1 MMPRKFKVGVRVRI
15 ALAVVGFAAG
25 FHSPLTAA
33 ISVGG
38 PGCFTA
44 ADNRKL
50 TFEVFQQ
57 APPPR
62 LDHKGYDFYPLSGAA
77 SMQLGTLSG
86 AEPGYQ
92 RYYFQWG
99 NRSNAPLL
107 NPKGK
112 LVPRKLNLQSGF
124 GLPRRQRT
132 PFSTIARANACTLA
146 QTANVL
152 GLPRETRAFARA
164 VGLTLAFETPSAAPV
179 GPQDVCVLAKGRLP
193 KDGAGVLLDY
203 ETHDGR
209 TVQQTTAFLRDYSRL
224 VHKAGRKAILLIN
237 PFDAPT
243 QRYNGITAENANAIV
258 SLFDRTTI
266 FLWSRSVQG
275 NIAASYQ
282 SQKTIIEQGGRFD
295 GSRILIDFELANTT
309 LDDARL
315 VRRLIETDKLA
326 GVIFWRNGALQ
337 GGSCSS
343 PVNQKI
349 GLIALGQAQ

>member
-1 MMPRKFKVGVRVRI
+1 MTWAKVTPVARI
-15 ALAVVGFAAG
+15 VMALAVTGLSMGSAQ
-25 FHSPLTAA
+25 PLFAA
-33 ISVGG
+33 ISASG

-44 ADNRKL
+44 QDNRKL
-50 TFEVFQQ
+50 SFEVFQQ

-62 LDHKGYDFYPLSGAA
+62 PGQRGYDFYPLTGAA

-86 AEPGYQ
+86 AVPGYA

-112 LVPRKLNLQSGF
+112 LLVRKLNLQSGA

-132 PFSTIARANACTLA
+132 AFSSIARANACTLA

-152 GLPRETRAFARA
+152 GLARETKAYARA
-164 VGLTLAFETPSAAPV
+164 TGLTLANEAPSSAPV
-179 GPQDVCVLAKGRLP
+179 GPQDVCVLANGRLP

-209 TVQQTTAFLRDYSRL
+209 TAQQTTTFLREYSSL

-243 QRYNGITAENANAIV
+243 QRYNGISAENANAIV
-258 SLFDRTTI
+258 SMFDRTTL

-275 NIAASYQ
+275 DIAASYQ
-282 SQKTIIEQGGRFD
+282 SQKAMIAQGGRFD
-295 GSRILIDFELANTT
+295 GSRILIDFELSGTT

-315 VRRLIETDKLA
+315 VRGLIESDKLA

-337 GGSCSS
+337 GGSCDS
-343 PVNQKI
+343 PINQKI

>member
-1 MMPRKFKVGVRVRI
+1 MTPLRFTVDQRLWK
-15 ALAVVGFAAG
+15 ACFAAG
-25 FHSPLTAA
+25 CGLFLASPVHSA
-33 ISVGG
+33 ISENG

-44 ADNRKL
+44 NDNRRL
-50 TFEVFQQ
+50 SFEVIQQ

-62 LDHKGYDFYPLSGAA
+62 LGQRRYDFYPLTGAA

-86 AEPGYQ
+86 AEPQYA

-99 NRSNAPLL
+99 NRSNAPLR
-107 NPKGK
+107 NPRGK
-112 LVPRKLNLQSGF
+112 LLERKLNLQSGA

-132 PFSTIARANACTLA
+132 AFSSIDRANGCTLA

-152 GLPRETRAFARA
+152 GLPREARA
-164 VGLTLAFETPSAAPV
+164 YARAAGVTLAVEPPANAPV

-209 TVQQTTAFLRDYSRL
+209 TPQQTTAFLRDYSTL

-243 QRYNGITAENANAIV
+243 QRYNGITADNAHAIV
-258 SLFDRTTI
+258 AMFDRTTI
-266 FLWSRSVQG
+266 FLWSRNNQG
-275 NIAASYQ
+275 DIAASYRT
-282 SQKTIIEQGGRFD
+282 QKAMIEQGGRFD
-295 GSRILIDFELANTT
+295 GARILIDFELAGTT
-309 LDDARL
+309 FEDARL
-315 VRRLIETDKLA
+315 VRKLIEADKLA
-326 GVIFWRNGALQ
+326 GVLFWRNGALQ
-337 GGSCSS
+337 GGPCAS

-349 GLIALGQAQ
+349 SLIAFGEA